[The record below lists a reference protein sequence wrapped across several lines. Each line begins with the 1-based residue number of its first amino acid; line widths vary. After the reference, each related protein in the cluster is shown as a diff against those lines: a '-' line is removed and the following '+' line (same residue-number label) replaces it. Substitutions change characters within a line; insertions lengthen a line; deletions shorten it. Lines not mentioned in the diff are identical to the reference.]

1 MHAFYGEVV
10 TKCHASTTLPGLL
23 NRAAL
28 FPDVSVGCSLRQ
40 PCEPLSW
47 TRGAPLGLQLPSCD
61 SGLWVSFLM
70 GAPGPRGLGS
80 IPRPPH
86 LPVLCG
92 LGQPLAFSEPLFPHL
107 RIRMKI
113 KGDTH
118 KSAELTAWQ
127 TDNT

>member
-28 FPDVSVGCSLRQ
+28 FPDVSVGCGLRQ

-47 TRGAPLGLQLPSCD
+47 TRGAPLGLQPPSCD
-61 SGLWVSFLM
+61 SGLWAQLPDGGSRAKGPPF
-70 GAPGPRGLGS
+70 PGLPTSLFFVALGS
-80 IPRPPH
+80 HWPS
-86 LPVLCG
+86 LN
-92 LGQPLAFSEPLFPHL
+92 LFPHL
-107 RIRMKI
+107 RIMMNI

-118 KSAELTAWQ
+118 KTAELTAWQ